1 MSKCKLWSPFR
12 FSLGINILKVYIL
25 VINGL
30 CILGV
35 LVGFYNFSIHFLDE
49 VLFQNMT
56 HINDLLFLG
65 DAHVALGILFS
76 CVIHK
81 PPYLTWIIF
90 LSFSFLFF
98 LVGFNRKVMHV
109 CGDIMGPRSW
119 EPFQGPLVRHQA

>member
-1 MSKCKLWSPFR
+1 
-12 FSLGINILKVYIL
+12 LGINILKVYIL

-56 HINDLLFLG
+56 HINDFLFLG

-76 CVIHK
+76 CVVHK
-81 PPYLTWIIF
+81 PPYLTWIIYIF
-90 LSFSFLFF
+90 VSFLFF
-98 LVGFNRKVMHV
+98 WWVLIRKLCMYVETLWV
-109 CGDIMGPRSW
+109 
-119 EPFQGPLVRHQA
+119 QGRGNLFKAL

>member
-1 MSKCKLWSPFR
+1 MSKCKLWSPSR
-12 FSLGINILKVYIL
+12 FSLGINILKVCIL

-76 CVIHK
+76 CVIYK
-81 PPYLTWIIF
+81 PPYFTWIIF
-90 LSFSFLFF
+90 ISFPSCFFWWVSIGKLCMYVETLWVQGCGSLFKA
-98 LVGFNRKVMHV
+98 L
-109 CGDIMGPRSW
+109 
-119 EPFQGPLVRHQA
+119 